1 MNFGDKGIC
10 SSLFPI
16 VFLLSSYL
24 LEKIDLNFM
33 RELQTKIEKQEEQDF
48 IIANAILKQLFTPF
62 QPLTEKMKSRATYDM
77 RMSAFTNQS
86 MHVYAI
92 ELKSRK
98 QDITKYTTLPITVR
112 KLCNM
117 QKARK
122 EGEKLI
128 YMVLLNNE
136 EYYIFDLDTIQVPL
150 TSIDF
155 WNIKKVQF
163 DDTSLQ
169 EETPTI
175 FLTID
180 KAIIH
185 GKYIITNGSIRT
197 KVKKPKEAT

>member
-1 MNFGDKGIC
+1 
-10 SSLFPI
+10 
-16 VFLLSSYL
+16 
-24 LEKIDLNFM
+24 M

-48 IIANAILKQLFTPF
+48 RIANAILKQLFTPF
-62 QPLTEKMKSRATYDM
+62 QPITEKMPSKSAYDM

-86 MHVYAI
+86 THIYAI
-92 ELKSRK
+92 ELKSRT
-98 QDITKYTTLPITVR
+98 QDLSKYTTLPITVR

-117 QKARK
+117 QKARR
-122 EGEKLI
+122 EGDKLI

-163 DDTSLQ
+163 DNASLQ

-175 FLTID
+175 FLTLD
-180 KAIIH
+180 KAITH
-185 GKYIITNGSIRT
+185 GKFTITNGSIRT

>member
-1 MNFGDKGIC
+1 M
-10 SSLFPI
+10 
-16 VFLLSSYL
+16 
-24 LEKIDLNFM
+24 
-33 RELQTKIEKQEEQDF
+33 LQQERIEKQEEQDF
-48 IIANAILKQLFTPF
+48 RIANAILKQLFTPF
-62 QPLTEKMKSRATYDM
+62 QPLTEKMKSKSPYDM
-77 RMSAFTNQS
+77 RLSAFTNQS
-86 MHVYAI
+86 THIYAI

-128 YMVLLNNE
+128 YMVLLNE
-136 EYYIFDLDTIQVPL
+136 SDYFIFDLDTIQVPL

-175 FLTID
+175 FLPINR
-180 KAIIH
+180 AITH
-185 GKYIITNGSIRT
+185 GKFTITNGCIRT

>member
-1 MNFGDKGIC
+1 M
-10 SSLFPI
+10 
-16 VFLLSSYL
+16 
-24 LEKIDLNFM
+24 
-33 RELQTKIEKQEEQDF
+33 LQQERIEKQEEQDF
-48 IIANAILKQLFTPF
+48 RIANAILKSIFQKF
-62 QPLTEKMKSRATYDM
+62 QPLTEKMPSKSNYDM
-77 RMSAFTNQS
+77 RLSAFTNQS

-98 QDITKYTTLPITVR
+98 QDLTKYTTLPITVR

-128 YMVLLNNE
+128 YMVLLNNDD
-136 EYYIFDLDTIQVPL
+136 YYIFDLDTIQLPL
-150 TSIDF
+150 NSIAF

-175 FLTID
+175 FLPLD
-180 KAIIH
+180 KAIIRGH
-185 GKYIITNGSIRT
+185 FTITNGSIRT
-197 KVKKPKEAT
+197 

>member
-1 MNFGDKGIC
+1 
-10 SSLFPI
+10 
-16 VFLLSSYL
+16 
-24 LEKIDLNFM
+24 M

-48 IIANAILKQLFTPF
+48 RIANAILKQLFTQF
-62 QPLTEKMKSRATYDM
+62 QPLTEKMPSKSTYDM
-77 RMSAFTNQS
+77 RLSAFTNQS

-98 QDITKYTTLPITVR
+98 QDLTKYKTLPITVR
-112 KLCNM
+112 KLCNLM
-117 QKARK
+117 KARR
-122 EGEKLI
+122 EGDKLI

-163 DDTSLQ
+163 DNASLQ

-175 FLTID
+175 FLTLD
-180 KAIIH
+180 KAITH
-185 GKYIITNGSIRT
+185 GKFTITNGSIRT